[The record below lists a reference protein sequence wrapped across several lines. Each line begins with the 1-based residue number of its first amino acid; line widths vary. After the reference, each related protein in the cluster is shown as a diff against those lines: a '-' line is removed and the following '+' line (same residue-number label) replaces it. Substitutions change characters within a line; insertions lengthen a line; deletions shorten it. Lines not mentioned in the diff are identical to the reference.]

1 MSVFLMELGTIC
13 KLLETDNVKL
23 NTGFITVFHC
33 HMDLGRLIL
42 SKEKCILHFECWT
55 GGYIEVIVMMS
66 IKDLEGVS
74 KHMCAT
80 IQVKNSEVIGD
91 TL

>member
-42 SKEKCILHFECWT
+42 SKEKCILNFEC
-55 GGYIEVIVMMS
+55 
-66 IKDLEGVS
+66 
-74 KHMCAT
+74 
-80 IQVKNSEVIGD
+80 
-91 TL
+91 